1 MFVVEKRSIIRF
13 FKQKKLTGEAVLC
26 QLVKTLTNE
35 HRRNQR
41 IKNTHIPL
49 VSPQNSFEHEI
60 FGLKTKQEKIA
71 PGISIFG
78 VYKMLCFVIATL
90 A

>member
-1 MFVVEKRSIIRF
+1 MFIVEKRSIINF
-13 FKQKKLTGEAVLC
+13 FNKKVNRGEAVLC
-26 QLVKTLTNE
+26 QLAKTLTNE

-60 FGLKTKQEKIA
+60 FDSKTKQEKIT
-71 PGISIFG
+71 PEISVFG
-78 VYKMLCFVIATL
+78 V
-90 A
+90 